1 LKELDIE
8 REKNDISL
16 NEISEI
22 LSSKTDNNVSNKY
35 NIHCI
40 VHHIGN
46 TPYSG
51 HYVCDIKREGVWKRY
66 DDSVVKEMKKR
77 KKYLVTKDNNLVIYY
92 FMYMIQFVNNRYNI
106 FTLFC

>member
-1 LKELDIE
+1 LKEK
-8 REKNDISL
+8 KNDISL

-66 DDSVVKEMKKR
+66 DDSVVKEMKKE
-77 KKYLVTKDNNLVIYY
+77 KIFSNKGQQSCYL
-92 FMYMIQFVNNRYNI
+92 
-106 FTLFC
+106 LFYVHDSICK